1 MGGDSSPEYK
11 TPPERIFEADSAGS
25 AANTTADTA
34 SQQADVA
41 EESAATLQRARAAIQ
56 NAKEDKPRAQENA
69 KRAREEGER
78 LRGKL
83 EVERERSRRTTFG
96 EFLQY
101 CHNIFSAP
109 LRVEKLTRCTKG
121 KIPQPKG
128 KYCPLKLE
136 LWKKCDT
143 EQQKI
148 YRAVR
153 FYLEPPGSAALRLF
167 TSRLGLE
174 SMGEYFDRPIGSER
188 DVAAFEQFT
197 VESQVQKILTELCN
211 IPAARAEFCLGSGVR
226 FDSHA
231 NCLDDVEADK
241 QQDRTADGKDEEL
254 SNCQHLRPEQ
264 YCIYQVDGENNKL
277 IMTVGYKPPHI
288 LHVEN
293 IRLGLR
299 PMEFWNEILDA
310 KIIPNDLE
318 KKIEYDA
325 AFLTGSA
332 IVQAYHVMITKGL
345 EYSYVST
352 GLALIMLRVPYDSPG
367 TLYYRLFEPNS
378 EITSQDDKGLT
389 APLTSVARILGLCLM
404 SCSST
409 TLRDQNWR
417 DTAKRDLPIWTASF
431 NTTPFRATQTE
442 LNASPAALRN
452 SYTATVEDTSAET
465 STTCQPSQFSIVS
478 PTEDCRM
485 PTPTRMRRHLT
496 PDADT
501 NTGPRRQKRRISENA
516 EPSGIQKNLKTR
528 ENDSHKDTA
537 QFCTQRCFLGLQYGR
552 SLDEQCPNVALHRL
566 GTNGDHHQI
575 LPGTLVRKIEK
586 QLNKE
591 VGHGCTPISGYASTG
606 PLFKITSSTLGYTM
620 VGKGA
625 SCDLWKEKVSR
636 EADIYRILHQAQ
648 GSAVP
653 VVLGTVDLKMTY
665 FSHEADINHMLLM
678 AWGGEQIENCED
690 KSFKREVKRSEK
702 EIRSLGVIHNNIQ
715 PQNTLWNP
723 ELRRALIIDF
733 DRSQL
738 DSLPIEKR
746 QFLMEKILDGEEN
759 PRPLRPKATIF
770 SSTRVMS
777 YISA

>member
-25 AANTTADTA
+25 AAHTTADTA

-56 NAKEDKPRAQENA
+56 NAKEDKLRAQENA

-78 LRGKL
+78 FREEL

-101 CHNIFSAP
+101 CHIIFSEP

-136 LWKKCDT
+136 LWKSCDT

-153 FYLEPPGSAALRLF
+153 YYLEPPGSAALRLF

-211 IPAARAEFCLGSGVR
+211 IPAARAEFRLGSGVR

-264 YCIYQVDGENNKL
+264 YCIYQVDGGNNKL

-299 PMEFWNEILDA
+299 PMKFWKEILDA
-310 KIIPNDLE
+310 KTIPNDLE

-389 APLTSVARILGLCLM
+389 APLTPVARVLGLCLM
-404 SCSST
+404 SCSS

-442 LNASPAALRN
+442 LNQVRLLCGILTP
-452 SYTATVEDTSAET
+452 
-465 STTCQPSQFSIVS
+465 QPS
-478 PTEDCRM
+478 R
-485 PTPTRMRRHLT
+485 TPPQKPRQRASHPNFLLC
-496 PDADT
+496 
-501 NTGPRRQKRRISENA
+501 RRQK
-516 EPSGIQKNLKTR
+516 
-528 ENDSHKDTA
+528 TA
-537 QFCTQRCFLGLQYGR
+537 GC
-552 SLDEQCPNVALHRL
+552 RL
-566 GTNGDHHQI
+566 R
-575 LPGTLVRKIEK
+575 LV
-586 QLNKE
+586 
-591 VGHGCTPISGYASTG
+591 C
-606 PLFKITSSTLGYTM
+606 
-620 VGKGA
+620 GA
-625 SCDLWKEKVSR
+625 
-636 EADIYRILHQAQ
+636 
-648 GSAVP
+648 
-653 VVLGTVDLKMTY
+653 T
-665 FSHEADINHMLLM
+665 
-678 AWGGEQIENCED
+678 
-690 KSFKREVKRSEK
+690 
-702 EIRSLGVIHNNIQ
+702 
-715 PQNTLWNP
+715 
-723 ELRRALIIDF
+723 
-733 DRSQL
+733 
-738 DSLPIEKR
+738 
-746 QFLMEKILDGEEN
+746 
-759 PRPLRPKATIF
+759 
-770 SSTRVMS
+770 
-777 YISA
+777 